1 MWWAG
6 RLASSHSFSAPAT
19 IHNPHNEKKSPFVTL
34 REKKKKKITE
44 EDGKSAQ
51 HYLGSAKNAY
61 SRVRDKTEIPDGF
74 DKALR

>member
-1 MWWAG
+1 M
-6 RLASSHSFSAPAT
+6 
-19 IHNPHNEKKSPFVTL
+19 
-34 REKKKKKITE
+34 KKKKKITSLERRMIILGEE

>member
-1 MWWAG
+1 
-6 RLASSHSFSAPAT
+6 
-19 IHNPHNEKKSPFVTL
+19 V
-34 REKKKKKITE
+34 KKKKKITSLERRMIILGEE

>member
-1 MWWAG
+1 M
-6 RLASSHSFSAPAT
+6 
-19 IHNPHNEKKSPFVTL
+19 KKNLLVTL
-34 REKKKKKITE
+34 REKKKKKITSLERRMIILGEE